1 MPKSEQADLP
11 TLKLTMQMQMVKLYG
26 MVSASIL
33 RNHLPVVTVF
43 QLTVKLMENVGEWT
57 MMTDMELCLVM
68 HRDWPG
74 MHADLKEVTFI
85 ISIIIINEFHRDAS
99 LTKTSGPL
107 KVVLLRFSKS
117 CK

>member
-1 MPKSEQADLP
+1 M
-11 TLKLTMQMQMVKLYG
+11 MQMQMVKLYG

-43 QLTVKLMENVGEWT
+43 RQKVKLMENAGEWT

-74 MHADLKEVTFI
+74 MHADLKEVTLAVTCTF
-85 ISIIIINEFHRDAS
+85 FR
-99 LTKTSGPL
+99 KY
-107 KVVLLRFSKS
+107 KVHLLYF
-117 CK
+117 CH